1 MQFLNKNVY
10 FGNNMQYF
18 HTLLL
23 LLLLLLLLI
32 LFIFFNYR
40 NTLML
45 EEVKGI
51 LQIPSFLSL

>member
-1 MQFLNKNVY
+1 
-10 FGNNMQYF
+10 MQYF